1 MRILPSRYHLR
12 LIIAGLVI
20 AYVAIAA
27 IQYRQYRSVNE
38 VMRRGDVN
46 ALWSFLQLNVEYQRL
61 DHALDLYQ
69 FDPKSMPM
77 EQVQLRYDIFLSR
90 FSALETGSA
99 RKLMQG
105 EPIYAKALADLQN
118 FVEVGDTYLGL
129 SADTRTSRANL
140 RLLRE
145 KLLDLRET
153 VQELALSASRISAL
167 LGDRRN
173 IEVRRQTVLTA
184 ALTSFQALLTFLLAV
199 AMTRQYLKREKAKSI
214 ALSAQAELVETL
226 KRNEEVLEARVAQ
239 RTSELQQLN
248 QTLRA
253 HEEELDIARAKAED
267 ASQLKS
273 DFLANMSHEIRT
285 PMNAVIGMSHLALQT
300 DLAPKQRD
308 YVQKIQR
315 SGQHLLGLIN
325 DILDFS
331 KIEAGKLE
339 VETIDFELRA
349 VLDNLANL
357 IGEKCASKGLELVF
371 DIDPSLPDNLRG
383 DPLRI
388 GQILIN
394 YANNAVKFTD
404 SGEIVVRA
412 RETARE
418 SDVVLL
424 RFEVQDTGIGLSEE
438 QQARLFRSFEQ
449 ADTSTTRKYG
459 GTGLGLAISK
469 KLAALMGGDVGVRS
483 VPGEGSTF
491 WFTARLPMGEAQ
503 ARPLLPTPDL
513 RGRRAL
519 VVDDN
524 AHACQI
530 LSEMLR
536 SMTFE
541 VTPARS
547 GEEAVALAHSALE
560 GGRPFEIAFID
571 WKMPGMDGVETARQL
586 RLLRTPPQC
595 AIVTAHGREEVFREV
610 ERAGIAFMLVKPVSP
625 SLLFDTAMR
634 ALGGADSAGAAD
646 AAGTAPHRALPR
658 QGPDLGKIRGAR
670 VLLVDDN
677 DLNQQVGADL
687 LEAAGLVVEIADNGQ
702 VALDMLARSS
712 YDIVLMDMQMPVMDG
727 LTATRQIRQNP
738 DWTALPVLAMTA
750 NAMRGD
756 RERCI
761 EAGMNGHIA
770 KPINPDEL
778 FGQLLQWVPARAQV
792 QPVPTADEATAAVV
806 DVSAHESGAAG
817 QAPYFRIP
825 ALDAV
830 AGMRRV
836 LGKQATY
843 ESLLRK
849 FVAGQADAATRLR
862 NALQGGQR
870 DEARRVAHTLKGTAA
885 TIGAAALA
893 EQAGV
898 LEAMLGTPEPTP
910 LADLLALLAPA
921 EAACAEL
928 VAALQAALPEAPAV
942 VASAQQLDWPAIRAL
957 VARLDMLLA
966 DDDSDAIEL
975 FKESAPLLKAALGA
989 RYAEIER
996 ALDNYSLVDALAALR
1011 RAELHS
1017 AHTNEEAAP

>member
-1 MRILPSRYHLR
+1 MRMIPSRYHLR

-20 AYVAIAA
+20 AYLAIAA

-38 VMRRGDVN
+38 VMGRGDVN
-46 ALWSFLQLNVEYQRL
+46 ALWSFLQLNVEFQRL
-61 DHALDLYQ
+61 DHALDLHQ
-69 FDPKSMPM
+69 FDPKRMPV

-105 EPIYAKALADLQN
+105 ELIYTKALADLQD
-118 FVEVGDTYLGL
+118 FVEVGDRYLGL
-129 SADTRTSRANL
+129 SADTRTSQTNM

-153 VQELALSASRISAL
+153 VQELALNASRISAL

-173 IEVRRQTVLTA
+173 IEVRRQTILTA

-214 ALSAQAELVETL
+214 ALAAQAELVETL
-226 KRNEEVLEARVAQ
+226 RRNEEVLEARVAE
-239 RTSELQQLN
+239 RTGELELLN

-253 HEEELDIARAKAED
+253 HEEELEIARAKAED
-267 ASQLKS
+267 ASQMKS

-418 SDVVLL
+418 ANTVLL
-424 RFEVQDTGIGLSEE
+424 RFEVQDTGIGLSDE

-469 KLAALMGGDVGVRS
+469 KLAALMGGDVGVSS

-491 WFTARLPMGEAQ
+491 WFTARLPLGEAL
-503 ARPLLPTPDL
+503 ARPLVPTPDL

-541 VTPARS
+541 VASASS
-547 GEEAVALAHSALE
+547 GDEAVALAHAALQA
-560 GGRPFEIAFID
+560 GRPFEIAFID

-586 RLLRTPPQC
+586 RVLRTPPQT

-634 ALGGADSAGAAD
+634 ALGGTKAIELADTSS
-646 AAGTAPHRALPR
+646 TALHRASAR
-658 QGPDLGKIRGAR
+658 RGPNLATIRGAR
-670 VLLVDDN
+670 VLLADDN

-687 LEAAGLVVEIADNGQ
+687 LEGAGLVVEIADNGQ
-702 VALDMLARSS
+702 AALDMLARSA

-727 LTATRQIRQNP
+727 LTATRRIRENP
-738 DWTALPVLAMTA
+738 RWTALPVLAMTA

-770 KPINPDEL
+770 KPIDPDEL
-778 FGQLLQWVPARAQV
+778 FGQLLQWIPARLDSQLR
-792 QPVPTADEATAAVV
+792 PRPDDAA
-806 DVSAHESGAAG
+806 AGGHEEGAAE

-825 ALDAV
+825 ALDAA
-830 AGMRRV
+830 AGMKRV

-849 FVAGQADAATRLR
+849 FVSGQADAASRLR
-862 NALQGGQR
+862 TALQSGAH
-870 DEARRVAHTLKGTAA
+870 DEARRIAHTLKGTAA
-885 TIGAAALA
+885 TIGAAAIA
-893 EQAGV
+893 EQAGTV
-898 LEAMLGTPEPTP
+898 ETMLGTPEPTP
-910 LADLLALLAPA
+910 LADILALLAPA

-928 VAALQAALPEAPAV
+928 VAALKAALPDGPIV
-942 VASAQQLDWPAIRAL
+942 VASPQQLDWPAVRAL

-989 RYAEIER
+989 RYGEIER
-996 ALDNYSLVDALAALR
+996 ALDSYILVDALTALR
-1011 RAELHS
+1011 GAELHN
-1017 AHTNEEAAP
+1017 ANPKEEAKP